1 MRQLNKILLSLS
13 VIGASLLITGCNNT
27 SNVEIPKYNFQKSTN
42 NQKIENNIILSNGIL
57 ILNNGDRIIDSTGN
71 IENYFTID
79 DNLFYIVN
87 SNNQEFII
95 KNKDNKIVEKLLAN
109 KLEIFKDNNEIFIA
123 TKEKLT
129 QKFKP
134 DIFENV
140 YSFDGRKLN
149 LINKNL
155 DLTDAKINDNYFI
168 KRYYYRQYNL
178 NMSDIIITDIK
189 SNSNINLKAKFNP
202 GAKAYPMGIV
212 NNNIFYIYRTNDFIN
227 AKTIL
232 EVFNT
237 KTNTTSTLFVG
248 NDEKFQI
255 FKNNN
260 NNNNNVILKVFNN
273 TNVKRETEL
282 AEHTSNPKSQFENIN
297 AKYILLNTLEEVNDI
312 SNYKLTPILT
322 YYKNSGGASVPLTII
337 TFELNDI
344 YQFIK
349 ESEDLL
355 F

>member
-27 SNVEIPKYNFQKSTN
+27 SNVEIPKYNFQKATN
-42 NQKIENNIILSNGIL
+42 NQKIENNITLSNGML
-57 ILNNGDRIIDSTGN
+57 VLKNGERIIDSAGN

-79 DNLFYIVN
+79 NNLFYIVN

-95 KNKDNKIVEKLLAN
+95 KNKDNKIIEKLSAHKLA
-109 KLEIFKDNNEIFIA
+109 IFKDNNEIFIA
-123 TKEKLT
+123 TKEKIT

-134 DIFENV
+134 DIFENI

-178 NMSDIIITDIK
+178 NMNDIVITDIK
-189 SNSNINLKAKFNP
+189 SNSNINLKVKFNP
-202 GAKAYPMGIV
+202 GAKVYPMGIV
-212 NNNIFYIYRTNDFIN
+212 NNNIFYIYYTSDFMNSKI
-227 AKTIL
+227 IL

-237 KTNTTSTLFVG
+237 KTNNTSTLFVG

-260 NNNNNVILKVFNN
+260 DVILKVFNDK
-273 TNVKRETEL
+273 NVKRETKL
-282 AEHTSNPKSQFENIN
+282 AEHINNPKSQYENIN
-297 AKYILLNTLEEVNDI
+297 SKYILLNTLEEVNDI
-312 SNYKLTPILT
+312 SNYKLTPIFT